1 MYQGTPLK
9 EARTVRTGHR
19 EGGYGVPTGSSRFLP
34 IGKDRTKIKGGVSPP
49 ELEFEFLTCLTSAVA
64 GGDRSIIDIISQTV
78 KPEYIEDRTLRAIFE
93 VLIRY
98 IDLDTIFQELDGQK
112 RRVFLDLLEK
122 STNAIAIMALPLS
135 REVIDAWRIREI
147 KRLEKLYVQT
157 LDPAEKEQIHR
168 EIMLKANLDPSE
180 NKNGEHIKDL
190 LLSKA
195 LTEEDFDFE
204 FDWLYPDLLLY
215 GTYNIFFAPP
225 SSGKSLFALSLACR
239 LLEEGKIRSVYYVD
253 GDNSLIVLQ
262 KRGIKRLLK
271 RYPGLHY
278 FKPNSAGEMREI
290 LEMISQI
297 REENALVIIDSLK
310 DVAGAD
316 YSLDKSREAKQIDD
330 LIKRVRDSNGCP
342 KTVIVLHHVTKSS
355 DLPTVFRAKNSTV
368 FQDSADQ
375 TYFFRK
381 INQENDAIYV
391 ELQEGK
397 HRLSHKNFRFKV
409 YFEHRFEE
417 VDFVLPREE
426 QDIITAARKVIS
438 ERKKITFDLLVKTL
452 QREYGLPYKKAYQ
465 TLREHGERFFS
476 IKREKFP
483 NRIVLTLKGV
493 QEERTQKS
501 LRSCGAIENKGIQI
515 SSSSAREE
523 HSQIKEK
530 TQVCE
535 NEELVRK
542 NRANVN
548 EAKTLRSCGVARNQG
563 IQPIKPF
570 KASTLSAMIGRL
582 LLKEREDQEK
592 DSEKEKNCG
601 VVENQGIR
609 LI

>member
-1 MYQGTPLK
+1 MYQGTALK
-9 EARTVRTGHR
+9 ETKETRTVKIAR
-19 EGGYGVPTGSSRFLP
+19 EGR
-34 IGKDRTKIKGGVSPP
+34 IQKIKGGFSPP

-64 GGDRSIIDIISQTV
+64 EGDRSIIDIISQTV

-93 VLIRY
+93 ALIRY
-98 IDLDTIFQELDGQK
+98 SDLDVIFRNLDGQK
-112 RRVFLDLLEK
+112 RRIFLDLLEK

-135 REVIDAWRIREI
+135 REVINAWRIREI
-147 KRLEKLYVQT
+147 KRLERLYVQT

-239 LLEEGKIRSVYYVD
+239 LLDEGKIKSVYYVD

-271 RYPGLHY
+271 KYRGLHY

-330 LIKRVRDSNGCP
+330 LIKQVRDSNGCP

-381 INQENDAIYV
+381 INQEDDAIYV

-417 VDFVLPREE
+417 VDFVLTREE

-483 NRIVLTLKGV
+483 NRIVVTLKGV
-493 QEERTQKS
+493 WEEGTQKS
-501 LRSCGAIENKGIQI
+501 LRSCGVTENQGIQDSAPRAATRTEKEHSPAEEKI
-515 SSSSAREE
+515 QAREVAE
-523 HSQIKEK
+523 NQGVQKDKNSQAKNSIKEK
-530 TQVCE
+530 GSDGNGT
-535 NEELVRK
+535 K
-542 NRANVN
+542 S
-548 EAKTLRSCGVARNQG
+548 LRSCGVIENQG
-563 IQPIKPF
+563 IQPTDISKTGKVNGEDKDGIETF
-570 KASTLSAMIGRL
+570 RETSNR
-582 LLKEREDQEK
+582 KENGTRP
-592 DSEKEKNCG
+592 G
-601 VVENQGIR
+601 
-609 LI
+609 LM